1 MKNITLSFALL
12 LATITLQAQNKNVT
26 KTSETTVTTIKDSDG
41 VKKLVK
47 ENETTEV
54 QSIKLGEAKEGTKNI
69 DIEASPTQVLKTT
82 QITNADGTTRT
93 VDADMSGYYLG
104 ENGMKYK
111 MDLDPQGYTIYMDKN
126 EKPNLLRKTSINT
139 FFYRNGNETAM
150 SYFDKDGNLVIESYD
165 YKTDK
170 VTTKKYSR
178 QN

>member
-1 MKNITLSFALL
+1 MKNITLGFALL
-12 LATITLQAQNKNVT
+12 LATITMQAQNKNVT

-47 ENETTEV
+47 ENEVTEM
-54 QSIKLGEAKEGTKNI
+54 QTIQLGEEKEGTKNL
-69 DIEASPTQVLKTT
+69 DIQASPTQVIKTT

-93 VDADMSGYYLG
+93 VDVDRSGYYIG

-111 MDLDPQGYTIYMDKN
+111 MDLDPQGYTLYIDKK

-150 SYFDKDGNLVIESYD
+150 SYFDKDGNLVVESYD
-165 YKTDK
+165 YKTDV
-170 VTTKKYSR
+170 VTTKKYQR
-178 QN
+178 EN